1 MENATNQSFVDII
14 EVVVTMI
21 FNHFLKKK
29 EYNMDEVVELSCNYE
44 DAFVN
49 AVAYSIYRS
58 IIGSLDI
65 FTKIK
70 KLRKNPKDVFNVMN
84 DDIIIDFMCAYEAKI
99 KEQTVVEEK
108 KEEKKEEIVEEKK
121 EEIVEEK
128 KEEIVEEKKE
138 EIVEEKNE
146 EIVEEENEE
155 IAEEEN
161 EEIAE
166 EENEEIAEDDMEED
180 RVVLHNVFTNT
191 CQPNGMNVPETIPEP
206 FYPKP
211 LQFKKPT
218 VGGKPRGV
226 SPMLN
231 QNPKIEN
238 VVPFPL
244 VIPNF
249 KPIEGQ
255 SSACGIPVIPP
266 QNQGPYSLITGIESD
281 NESVSST
288 DSKGIRKIAFKYI
301 YNYCIGNKVTK
312 KMFDN
317 HLPTNEPTETNTM
330 NHKGWYYDP
339 EYLKPSNRNG
349 KLFDIKMC

>member
-1 MENATNQSFVDII
+1 MNQSFVDII

-21 FNHFLKKK
+21 FNHFLNKE
-29 EYNMDEVVELSCNYE
+29 EYNMDEVVKLSYSYE

-70 KLRKNPKDVFNVMN
+70 KLRKNPEDAYNVMN

-99 KEQTVVEEK
+99 KGQTVVEEK
-108 KEEKKEEIVEEKK
+108 KEEKKEEVVEEKK

-128 KEEIVEEKKE
+128 KEEIVEE
-138 EIVEEKNE
+138 N
-146 EIVEEENEE
+146 NEE

-161 EEIAE
+161 EEITE

-191 CQPNGMNVPETIPEP
+191 RQPNGMNVPETIPDP
-206 FYPKP
+206 FYQKP
-211 LQFKKPT
+211 LQVKKPIA
-218 VGGKPRGV
+218 GRKPRGV

-231 QNPKIEN
+231 QKPKIEN

-244 VIPNF
+244 VIPNNI
-249 KPIEGQ
+249 KPIETFP
-255 SSACGIPVIPP
+255 SACGIPVIPP
-266 QNQGPYSLITGIESD
+266 QNQTYNESDNSDNSDYSDLADITGI
-281 NESVSST
+281 NMN
-288 DSKGIRKIAFKYI
+288 DSPREIHKIRHIQFK
-301 YNYCIGNKVTK
+301 KVYAYLYGEKLIK
-312 KMFDN
+312 KD
-317 HLPTNEPTETNTM
+317 LTCELPTETQTSFNTVQFK
-330 NHKGWYYDP
+330 NYFYNP
-339 EYLKPSNRNG
+339 EYFEPYENG
-349 KLFDIKMC
+349 SYLFRLIKN